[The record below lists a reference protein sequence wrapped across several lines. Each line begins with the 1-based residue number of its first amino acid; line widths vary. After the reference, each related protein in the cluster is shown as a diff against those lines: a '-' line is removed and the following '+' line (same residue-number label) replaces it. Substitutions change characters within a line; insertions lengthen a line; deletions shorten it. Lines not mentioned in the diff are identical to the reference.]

1 MAIGGQSPGEMMG
14 TVPGWEFQRKRISVP
29 TSFSA
34 VVKYIGSE
42 GFAIEPLASIAETVT
57 KYSVDLDSPWMRQ
70 LEAPVIIAVCTILVV
85 VAPGI

>member
-1 MAIGGQSPGEMMG
+1 MAIGGSPRIK
-14 TVPGWEFQRKRISVP
+14 VPNWNGQRKRINVP

-34 VVKYIGSE
+34 VVKHVGSE